1 MSLLLEN
8 IMKKL
13 LSEESQSLTDRQ
25 KEIILALQDEWAREV
40 FGKDYHEENDEN
52 AYDKKMTDL
61 FFNGTSVKLKNNL
74 NISGGMF
81 SIGNQKLSK
90 DTLIINFTS
99 ALGCPSIND
108 CPISQKACYA
118 VAGEVRLKDTRRK
131 HLMVQRV
138 VKRAASQKMMGGFF
152 KIAEEYVRLKT
163 SKRTK
168 EENRIK
174 YIRYNEDGDFIN
186 QDILEMAADFSA
198 RMLEKYNVRSFAYTA
213 NKKLDISQKIM
224 TSQGEMPIDHI
235 IAFNLSREDIK
246 KSEDGVFKKFY
257 GMDMPYEGFSTN
269 PEINLEH
276 AYADVES
283 VNIGQEN
290 IKVLPPQKDDKS
302 VPTLAYGK
310 FGENEGWYYVC
321 PCSFWAYK
329 KGSLANDII
338 GQEGFEKIRNA
349 FAELHQAKPKNKG
362 YEFLAN
368 VSSFPSTNTQ
378 KKWVYKGYETV
389 FGEDALKELK
399 KQMDTIKSPCG
410 IYCAVCHNMVGG
422 VSEDGSETNIKDY
435 TILTNTHGA
444 TKGNLNVDYANALRQ
459 GQSAVFNKFN
469 KNGVNRDY
477 TIKQMAR
484 SIASGKMN
492 VIPKNGLLYNLHP
505 SEAKVFM
512 KEFDKNGG
520 MSKADPKVYDI
531 IELIKKRSMEKSDL
545 ETVDDEDDD
554 NDNLDS
560 VSESKQLIKKSIRN
574 ILIREEKRKRKL
586 MLEESYG
593 RIKDYFS
600 KL

>member
-1 MSLLLEN
+1 
-8 IMKKL
+8 MKKL
-13 LSEESQSLTDRQ
+13 LSEESQTLTDRQ
-25 KEIILALQDEWAREV
+25 KKIILAMQDEWAKEV
-40 FGKDYHEENDEN
+40 FGKDYHNENDDE

-61 FFNGTSVKLKNNL
+61 FFNGTSIKLKNNL
-74 NISGGMF
+74 NISGGIF

-118 VAGEVRLKDTRRK
+118 VAGEVRLKETRRK
-131 HLMVQRV
+131 HLMVQRAV
-138 VKRAASQKMMGGFF
+138 RRAVAQKKMEGFF

-186 QDILEMAADFSA
+186 QDVLEMAADFSA
-198 RMLEKYNVRSFAYTA
+198 RMLEQYNVKSFAYTA

-224 TSQGEMPIDHI
+224 TSQGELPIDHI

-257 GMDMPYEGFSTN
+257 GMDMPYEGFSVN

-283 VNIGQEN
+283 VNIDQEN
-290 IKVLPPQKDDKS
+290 IKVLPPQKEDKS
-302 VPTLAYGK
+302 IPTLAYGK
-310 FGENEGWYYVC
+310 FGGNEGWYYVC

-329 KGSLANDII
+329 KGKLANDII
-338 GQEGFEKIRNA
+338 GQEGYTKIRSA
-349 FAELHQAKPKNKG
+349 FEELHQAEPKKKS

-368 VSSFPSTNTQ
+368 VSSFPSTNMQ
-378 KKWVYKGYETV
+378 KKWVYNGYEAV
-389 FGEDALKELK
+389 FGEDALKNLK

-422 VSEDGSETNIKDY
+422 VSEDGNKTNIKDY

-444 TKGNLNVDYANALRQ
+444 TKGNINVDYANALRQ
-459 GQSAVFNKFN
+459 GQNAVFSKSN
-469 KNGVNRDY
+469 KNGANRDY

-484 SIASGKMN
+484 AIASGQMN
-492 VIPKNGLLYNLHP
+492 VIPKNGLLYNLDP
-505 SEAKVFM
+505 SEANVFM
-512 KEFDKNGG
+512 KEFNKNGG
-520 MSKADPKVYDI
+520 MSMADPKVYG
-531 IELIKKRSMEKSDL
+531 LIDLINRRSKEKNNL
-545 ETVDDEDDD
+545 VTLDDEDEDP
-554 NDNLDS
+554 NNM
-560 VSESKQLIKKSIRN
+560 SESKILLKKSIKN
-574 ILIREEKRKRKL
+574 ILIREEKKKRKL
-586 MLEESYG
+586 MVEESYKK
-593 RIKDYFS
+593 IKDYFS
-600 KL
+600 MV